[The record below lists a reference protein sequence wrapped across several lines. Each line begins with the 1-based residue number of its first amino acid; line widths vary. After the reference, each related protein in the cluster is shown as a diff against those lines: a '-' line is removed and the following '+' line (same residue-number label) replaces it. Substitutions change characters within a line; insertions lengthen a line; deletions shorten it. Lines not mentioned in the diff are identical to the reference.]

1 MCSISS
7 SQKSHYTVLGNGFK
21 ERFVSKPHPKP
32 KIYDSFEK
40 KAKIFCAI
48 QKCCHDWGIH
58 VRYKAF
64 EIPVIKIE
72 SFVVEDIASG
82 VQRRYAKWKDFHF
95 ERIQF
100 DLAEMPN

>member
-58 VRYKAF
+58 VRYKTF

-82 VQRRYAKWKDFHF
+82 VQRRHAKWKDFHF

-100 DLAEMPN
+100 DPAEMPN